1 LPYPHCKITIV
12 RRSENESAVC
22 AAAYQSGEKLSSE
35 YGQERK
41 YYPYKTEITHK
52 EILLPPHVPPE
63 CADRNT
69 LWNSAEAQEKQ
80 WTSQLARRFV
90 LAIPRE
96 IPSEQYADLI
106 RDHCREFFFQ
116 RHDSRIYHPRQKG
129 GTPTPMSFSPC
140 GRWTKKANGSP
151 SAARYMALTKTVKGS
166 GPCPDAGKA
175 TRKTPWT
182 GTARSMPKSGG
193 RAGRARLTAT

>member
-1 LPYPHCKITIV
+1 MPYPHCKITIV

-41 YYPYKTEITHK
+41 YYPYKTKTTHK

-63 CADRNT
+63 CPDRNT

-106 RDHCREFFFQ
+106 RNHCREFFSKGMIAEFAI
-116 RHDSRIYHPRQKG
+116 HDKRVAPPRLCPSHHAG
-129 GTPTPMSFSPC
+129 D
-140 GRWTKKANGSP
+140 GRK
-151 SAARYMALTKTVKGS
+151 RQMAPQVPHGIW
-166 GPCPDAGKA
+166 P
-175 TRKTPWT
+175 
-182 GTARSMPKSGG
+182 
-193 RAGRARLTAT
+193 